1 MLNIPYLFSAIKFFD
16 FFDMITFYRVGYKLR
31 RKIVRFM
38 EKLKTKKNLL
48 RFADLRHDFTFGA
61 QYCTGGTCLVP
72 PDLYE
77 FGPTKTCEIGP
88 TGLLKNV
95 LFSKTSEFGPTD
107 FFLDPNLLPL
117 SIY

>member
-1 MLNIPYLFSAIKFFD
+1 M
-16 FFDMITFYRVGYKLR
+16 
-31 RKIVRFM
+31 
-38 EKLKTKKNLL
+38 
-48 RFADLRHDFTFGA
+48 
-61 QYCTGGTCLVP
+61 CLVP

>member
-1 MLNIPYLFSAIKFFD
+1 MSDNAIPILETISLKEFEKSDCFNTVLLLSYVEDRGFINWFLELSTLPSTMLSSQP
-16 FFDMITFYRVGYKLR
+16 
-31 RKIVRFM
+31 
-38 EKLKTKKNLL
+38 
-48 RFADLRHDFTFGA
+48 
-61 QYCTGGTCLVP
+61 GGTCLVP

-88 TGLLKNV
+88 TGFLKNV

-117 SIY
+117 SIYWASL

>member
-1 MLNIPYLFSAIKFFD
+1 MKEVSVCDRNNATSPENY
-16 FFDMITFYRVGYKLR
+16 
-31 RKIVRFM
+31 
-38 EKLKTKKNLL
+38 
-48 RFADLRHDFTFGA
+48 
-61 QYCTGGTCLVP
+61 GGTCLVP

-88 TGLLKNV
+88 TGWLKNV

-117 SIY
+117 SIYLAS

>member
-1 MLNIPYLFSAIKFFD
+1 MPLCLISYSHGSLDRNFPWQYGMRAIA
-16 FFDMITFYRVGYKLR
+16 L
-31 RKIVRFM
+31 
-38 EKLKTKKNLL
+38 E
-48 RFADLRHDFTFGA
+48 
-61 QYCTGGTCLVP
+61 GGTCLVP

>member
-1 MLNIPYLFSAIKFFD
+1 MRNSTFFVTLYKKGSESINQDSNIYPKGDL
-16 FFDMITFYRVGYKLR
+16 KLPS
-31 RKIVRFM
+31 K
-38 EKLKTKKNLL
+38 
-48 RFADLRHDFTFGA
+48 
-61 QYCTGGTCLVP
+61 YGGTCLVP

-107 FFLDPNLLPL
+107 FFLDPNLVPL

>member
-1 MLNIPYLFSAIKFFD
+1 MPGLAKSAAKLTPADTTIFKCFSCK
-16 FFDMITFYRVGYKLR
+16 
-31 RKIVRFM
+31 KI
-38 EKLKTKKNLL
+38 LKTKELL
-48 RFADLRHDFTFGA
+48 DKHSHVHDRHITDNPWFK
-61 QYCTGGTCLVP
+61 CSICNGGTCLVP

>member
-1 MLNIPYLFSAIKFFD
+1 MPFDEKKCGTNAFGIP
-16 FFDMITFYRVGYKLR
+16 V
-31 RKIVRFM
+31 
-38 EKLKTKKNLL
+38 
-48 RFADLRHDFTFGA
+48 
-61 QYCTGGTCLVP
+61 GGTCLVP

-117 SIY
+117 SIYLAS

>member
-1 MLNIPYLFSAIKFFD
+1 MFCFL
-16 FFDMITFYRVGYKLR
+16 
-31 RKIVRFM
+31 
-38 EKLKTKKNLL
+38 
-48 RFADLRHDFTFGA
+48 
-61 QYCTGGTCLVP
+61 TGGTCLVP

-77 FGPTKTCEIGP
+77 FGPTKTCEIAP

-117 SIY
+117 SIYLASL

>member
-1 MLNIPYLFSAIKFFD
+1 MNYGSSKSAEIVLSKSIFYFKNQRNFF
-16 FFDMITFYRVGYKLR
+16 KK
-31 RKIVRFM
+31 KIIRGHQF
-38 EKLKTKKNLL
+38 
-48 RFADLRHDFTFGA
+48 
-61 QYCTGGTCLVP
+61 GGTCLVP

>member
-1 MLNIPYLFSAIKFFD
+1 M
-16 FFDMITFYRVGYKLR
+16 
-31 RKIVRFM
+31 
-38 EKLKTKKNLL
+38 
-48 RFADLRHDFTFGA
+48 
-61 QYCTGGTCLVP
+61 VP

-88 TGLLKNV
+88 TVLLKNV